1 MNPKNIGDRGTLIP
15 RPSGTPFETLDLQRE
30 FERCTFAVQEN
41 TMESYNRHWKKGG
54 SRTTNPF
61 GWREVLPPIV
71 VPTALLGPSTH
82 IRMCAFALRFSGT
95 AQVVLPSGGNNVVA
109 KI

>member
-1 MNPKNIGDRGTLIP
+1 M
-15 RPSGTPFETLDLQRE
+15 ET
-30 FERCTFAVQEN
+30 
-41 TMESYNRHWKKGG
+41 YNRHWKKGG

-61 GWREVLPPIV
+61 GWSKVLPPIV
-71 VPTALLGPSTH
+71 APAALFGPSTH

-95 AQVVLPSGGNNVVA
+95 AQIVLPSGGDKGIA